1 MLFRSIVTQ
10 NSAWQVPVSHGAM
23 VPRRDDNG
31 AEFVFMQYLLFK
43 PWRTIS
49 SDLLPS
55 CQLSE
60 CALLAE
66 YDAWRNALAE
76 AAASAH
82 ERPAFGSAQW
92 WAIQVHRRLLNLDT
106 LLLRRPPREH
116 RLARPQQRDV
126 DSDSTGAETPRT
138 SEDASSDKLPSDVGS
153 EGKDLDVSE
162 SDSDKP
168 GAKPKYIDNCF
179 LS

>member
-1 MLFRSIVTQ
+1 M
-10 NSAWQVPVSHGAM
+10 
-23 VPRRDDNG
+23 
-31 AEFVFMQYLLFK
+31 
-43 PWRTIS
+43 
-49 SDLLPS
+49 
-55 CQLSE
+55 
-60 CALLAE
+60 
-66 YDAWRNALAE
+66 
-76 AAASAH
+76 
-82 ERPAFGSAQW
+82 
-92 WAIQVHRRLLNLDT
+92 HRRLLNLDT

-179 LS
+179 LSCGRFPHRADALQAASCPTAAGGTSPEVVFLNSFWDVAAAALPDVIVSGQPQPAHKSASAAMRSEP